1 MLTVGGGILL
11 GHKEIHRNVDFLNDE
26 LKVRKLII
34 LYIWFFV
41 LWLIKLARIIMT
53 HTSFVWTG
61 GICVNLYELGQ
72 TSVKNN
78 S

>member
-1 MLTVGGGILL
+1 MLRVGGGIPL
-11 GHKEIHRNVDFLNDE
+11 GRNVDFLNE
-26 LKVRKLII
+26 LKWRKLII

>member
-1 MLTVGGGILL
+1 MLRVGGGIVL
-11 GHKEIHRNVDFLNDE
+11 GHKEIHRNVDFLNE
-26 LKVRKLII
+26 LKWRKLII

-53 HTSFVWTG
+53 DTSFVWTG